1 MSGGYCYTDTKR
13 IKCKRLEGVFMK
25 RWQIGLNI
33 IGEILIFL
41 ICAVLLI
48 LLVPR
53 LLGFFWPFVASWILA
68 MLASPLCNFLEKHIK
83 LKKQWASA
91 FIIIFVLLIIAG
103 LGYLLITKLGR
114 EMISFLSDAPVYY
127 GYFRNTIEMIS
138 SRLNDMIAP
147 ISGDIGNQIET
158 AFNDLLL
165 QAGTA
170 VNNFAPK
177 GVEVLGSAAANITNG
192 LVGTLVMILAAYFF
206 IADREKITGQL
217 LRLIPADMEE
227 HVRKI
232 KDRLFSALGGFLLAQ
247 FKIMF
252 VIFLI
257 LLAGLLILQNPYALF
272 LALLIAFLDLLPILG
287 TGTVLIPW
295 AVIVFFGGHFRQGL
309 ILLIIYVVCLLTRQL
324 LQPKIIG
331 DSIGMGTM
339 TTLFLIY
346 TGFKLRGV
354 AGMILALL
362 VGTIVITLYRLG
374 LFDRKIRRIVAL
386 VDAYRHYNDRIEEKN
401 KEGKRQ

>member
-1 MSGGYCYTDTKR
+1 
-13 IKCKRLEGVFMK
+13 
-25 RWQIGLNI
+25 
-33 IGEILIFL
+33 
-41 ICAVLLI
+41 
-48 LLVPR
+48 
-53 LLGFFWPFVASWILA
+53 
-68 MLASPLCNFLEKHIK
+68 
-83 LKKQWASA
+83 
-91 FIIIFVLLIIAG
+91 
-103 LGYLLITKLGR
+103 
-114 EMISFLSDAPVYY
+114 
-127 GYFRNTIEMIS
+127 
-138 SRLNDMIAP
+138 
-147 ISGDIGNQIET
+147 
-158 AFNDLLL
+158 
-165 QAGTA
+165 
-170 VNNFAPK
+170 
-177 GVEVLGSAAANITNG
+177 
-192 LVGTLVMILAAYFF
+192 MILAAYFF

-362 VGTIVITLYRLG
+362 DGTIVITLYRLG
-374 LFDRKIRRIVAL
+374 LFDRKIRRIAAL
-386 VDAYRHYNDRIEEKN
+386 VDAYRHYDDRIEEKN

>member
-1 MSGGYCYTDTKR
+1 
-13 IKCKRLEGVFMK
+13 MK

-33 IGEILIFL
+33 VGEILIFL
-41 ICAVLLI
+41 ISAVLLI
-48 LLVPR
+48 LIVPR

-68 MLASPLCNFLEKHIK
+68 MLATPLCNFLEKHIR
-83 LKKQWASA
+83 LNKQWASA
-91 FIIIFVLLIIAG
+91 FIIIFVLLILAG

-127 GYFRNTIEMIS
+127 GYFQHTITVIGDK
-138 SRLNDMIAP
+138 LNDMIAP
-147 ISGDIGNQIET
+147 ISGDFGNQIET

-165 QAGTA
+165 QAGT
-170 VNNFAPK
+170 VINNFAPK
-177 GVEVLGSAAANITNG
+177 GVEFMGDAAANITNG

-206 IADREKITGQL
+206 IADREKISVQL
-217 LRLIPADMEE
+217 CRLIPSDMEE
-227 HVRKI
+227 HVKKI
-232 KDRLFSALGGFLLAQ
+232 RDRLVSALGGFLLAQ

-257 LLAGLLILQNPYALF
+257 LLAGLLILRNPYALF

-295 AVIVFFGGHFRQGL
+295 AVIVFFSGHFRQGI
-309 ILLIIYVVCLLTRQL
+309 ILMIIYVICLLTRQI

-339 TTLFLIY
+339 MTLFLIY
-346 TGFKLRGV
+346 TGFKLHGIT
-354 AGMILALL
+354 GMIIALL
-362 VGTIVITLYRLG
+362 VGTNVRTIYRLG
-374 LFDRKIRRIVAL
+374 LFVTKIRRTKYLI
-386 VDAYRHYNDRIEEKN
+386 DAYRHYDERMGTDAGSGRTG
-401 KEGKRQ
+401 GKR

>member
-1 MSGGYCYTDTKR
+1 
-13 IKCKRLEGVFMK
+13 MK

-33 IGEILIFL
+33 VGEILIFL
-41 ICAVLLI
+41 ISAVLLI
-48 LLVPR
+48 LIVPR

-68 MLASPLCNFLEKHIK
+68 MLATPLCNFLEKHIR
-83 LKKQWASA
+83 LNKQWASA
-91 FIIIFVLLIIAG
+91 FIIIFVLLILAG

-127 GYFRNTIEMIS
+127 GYFQHTITVIGDKV
-138 SRLNDMIAP
+138 NDMIAP
-147 ISGDIGNQIET
+147 ISGDFGNQIET

-165 QAGTA
+165 QAGT
-170 VNNFAPK
+170 VINNFAPK
-177 GVEVLGSAAANITNG
+177 SVEFMGDAAANITNG

-206 IADREKITGQL
+206 IADREKISVQL
-217 LRLIPADMEE
+217 CRLIPSDMEE
-227 HVRKI
+227 HVKKI
-232 KDRLFSALGGFLLAQ
+232 RDRLVSALGGFLLAQ

-257 LLAGLLILQNPYALF
+257 LLAGLLILRNPYALF

-295 AVIVFFGGHFRQGL
+295 AVIVFFSGHFRQGI
-309 ILLIIYVVCLLTRQL
+309 ILMIIYVICLLTRQI

-339 TTLFLIY
+339 MTLFLIY
-346 TGFKLRGV
+346 TGFKLHGIT
-354 AGMILALL
+354 GMIIALL

-374 LFDRKIRRIVAL
+374 LFDTKIRRMKYLI
-386 VDAYRHYNDRIEEKN
+386 DAYRHYDERMGADAGSGRTG
-401 KEGKRQ
+401 GKR